1 MSLKYWRKRAGL
13 SVEAAAKNLG
23 LLIEEVQE
31 FESRFFFR
39 VPCCHLIA
47 MVRVYDIPMWK
58 FYDAMHRF
66 QRAVGKHH

>member
-13 SVEAAAKNLG
+13 SVEAAANSLG
-23 LLIEEVQE
+23 LPAKDVRE

-47 MVRVYDIPMWK
+47 MVRAYNIPMWK

-66 QRAVGKHH
+66 QRAVRKHH